1 MNESP
6 GGRWHPTAHRQMKMT
21 DVLKALTADLKA
33 SDERFNQDIAKLQRD
48 IEDHLTGLDQ
58 LVEDLRD

>member
-1 MNESP
+1 
-6 GGRWHPTAHRQMKMT
+6 MKMT

-33 SDERFNQDIAKLQRD
+33 SDERFNQDLAKLQRE